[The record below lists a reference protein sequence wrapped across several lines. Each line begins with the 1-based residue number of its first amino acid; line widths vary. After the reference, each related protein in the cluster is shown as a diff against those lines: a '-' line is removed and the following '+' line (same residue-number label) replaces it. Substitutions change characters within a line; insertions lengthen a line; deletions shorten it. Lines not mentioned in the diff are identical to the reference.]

1 MPTNRRTFLKS
12 SGGALVAA
20 SQAWP
25 TPGPRTWLND
35 DPSHEWRHYG
45 GTAGANRYSP
55 ADQINRSNVA
65 QLKPAWVHH
74 TGDSMERPQTT
85 IECTPIVVDGVMY
98 ITTARIKVQALDAAS
113 GKLLWSF
120 DPQQGASSRRSPGV
134 SRGVCYWQSED
145 GSQKRIFATVQNR
158 MYSLDATNGEPD
170 AAFGAGGI
178 VDLNENLDSEVEG
191 VSVKCTSPVV
201 AYKDLIVVGG
211 GGGEGPYPQA
221 PGHIRAFD
229 ARTGKRRWIFH
240 TTPRPGQYGYETW
253 PPNAYKHVGGTNN
266 WSGMSLDVERGI
278 VFAGIGSPAFDFYGG
293 DRIGANLFGNCV
305 LALDAMT
312 GERKWHFQTVH
323 HDVWDYD
330 LPAQPALIR
339 MTQSQR
345 TFDAVVQPTKQ
356 GFLFFLHRETGRPV
370 WPVEERPIPMSDL
383 GGEQLWPT
391 QPFPTKPAP
400 VSRQGFPESAITD
413 ISPKAHAA
421 AREIWESTDAGD
433 LFTPP
438 STRGTLVHP
447 GFRGGCLWGGCCY
460 NPALNRVFVS
470 SDETTNR
477 IELKLAPDEKF
488 DYALPDRSE
497 FLDAEGYPAIKPPW
511 GYVTAIDLETGDF
524 AWRVVN
530 GEFPELAARGIP
542 KTGSPSHGGSIA
554 TAGGLV
560 FMAGTFDKKF
570 RAFDQDTGE
579 VLWEAELN
587 AGGFATPCTYEAGGK
602 QFVVIAAGG
611 GKGDTASGDEFVAF
625 AVSS

>member
-1 MPTNRRTFLKS
+1 MPSNRRTFLKS
-12 SGGALVAA
+12 TGGAVLAA
-20 SQAWP
+20 SRGWP
-25 TPGPRTWLND
+25 APGPRRWLSD
-35 DPSHEWRHYG
+35 APDREWRHYG
-45 GTAGANRYSP
+45 GPAGASRFSA
-55 ADQINRSNVA
+55 ADQISPSNVA
-65 QLKPAWVHH
+65 RLKPAWVHR
-74 TGDSMERPQTT
+74 TGDAMQRPQTT

-98 ITTARIKVQALDAAS
+98 ITTARVKVHALEAAS
-113 GKLLWSF
+113 GKRLWSF
-120 DPQQGASSRRSPGV
+120 DPLDGSSARRSAGV
-134 SRGVCYWQSED
+134 NRGVCYWQSED
-145 GSQKRIFATVQNR
+145 GAEKRIFSTVQNR
-158 MYSLDATNGEPD
+158 LYSLDALTGKPD
-170 AAFGAGGI
+170 PSFGTDGMI
-178 VDLNENLDSEVEG
+178 DLNENLDSEVPG

-229 ARTGKRRWIFH
+229 AMSGQRRWIFH
-240 TTPRPGQYGYETW
+240 TTPRPGQFGYETW

-266 WSGMSLDVERGI
+266 WSGMSLDAERGL

-305 LALDAMT
+305 LALDAT
-312 GERKWHFQTVH
+312 SGERVWHFQTVH

-339 MTQSQR
+339 MTQNHR

-356 GFLFFLHRETGRPV
+356 GFLFFFHRETGRPV
-370 WPVEERPIPMSDL
+370 WPVEERPIPMSDV

-391 QPFPTKPAP
+391 QPFPVKPAP
-400 VSRQGFPESAITD
+400 VSRQGFHERD
-413 ISPKAHAA
+413 ISDVSAEARAA
-421 AREIWESTDAGD
+421 VKEIWDATDGGD
-433 LFTPP
+433 LYTPP

-460 NPALNRVFVS
+460 NPAKNRLFVS

-477 IELKLAPDEKF
+477 IELELAPEQDF

-497 FLDAEGYPAIKPPW
+497 FLDHEGYPAIKPPW
-511 GYVTAIDLETGDF
+511 GYVTAVDLESGDF

-530 GEFPELAARGIP
+530 GEFAELTARGIP
-542 KTGSPSHGGSIA
+542 KTGTPSHGGSIA

-560 FMAGTFDKKF
+560 FMAGTFDKRF

-579 VLWEAELN
+579 VLWETELS
-587 AGGFATPCTYEAGGK
+587 AGGFATPCTYEADGK

-611 GKGDTASGDEFVAF
+611 GKGNSPSGDEFVAF
-625 AVSS
+625 AIDG